1 MRTNLQSISRG
12 RASSTGSLDTLV
24 PRANL
29 DTTPFDAQE
38 RDEIVVRYFYL
49 GQSIQVIAEVF
60 AQRGKYV
67 GQKCYQNV
75 LRFGFFRA
83 VGLRRADMA
92 ERGKV
97 AA

>member
-1 MRTNLQSISRG
+1 MNQEVISIRRSG
-12 RASSTGSLDTLV
+12 GSTRQPLV
-24 PRANL
+24 PRAHL

-83 VGLRRADMA
+83 VGNRRKDIAD
-92 ERGKV
+92 RGTV